1 MASETTAPAE
11 AVPAPAAASQAA
23 PTPTINEP
31 PASTIT
37 LATDAANDLVKVRT
51 AIEQEEA
58 QTGKKFAPFLYP
70 TPNSKPAPK
79 TELTEEQV
87 TKYNTVL
94 EFCKAITTLPV
105 STKKGAESV
114 PLEADER
121 MWLTRECIL
130 RYLRAAKWDVE
141 ASKQRLQSTL
151 IWRREYG
158 MREHT
163 SDYVSIENE
172 TGKQLIL
179 GFDNEGRPCLYLNP
193 AKQNTQKSDRQLH
206 HLVWM
211 LERVIDMM
219 PAGQESLALLVDF
232 KASSNSTNPS
242 VSQGRE
248 TISILQNHYPE
259 RLGRAL
265 VINSECIFSQ
275 SGGSKD

>member
-1 MASETTAPAE
+1 MTAQPTVVVDVPAAPA
-11 AVPAPAAASQAA
+11 APATQAAASQAHPP
-23 PTPTINEP
+23 PTAHE
-31 PASTIT
+31 PASTTT
-37 LATDAANDLVKVRT
+37 LDVPDAASDLVKVRT
-51 AIEQEEA
+51 AIEKEEA
-58 QTGKKFAPFLYP
+58 ESGKKFAPFLHP
-70 TPNSKPAPK
+70 TPSSKPAPK

-87 TKYNTVL
+87 TKYNNVL
-94 EFCKAITTLPV
+94 EFCKSITALPV
-105 STKKGAESV
+105 STKKGAESAA
-114 PLEADER
+114 LESDER

-141 ASKQRLQSTL
+141 ASKKRLEATL

-163 SDYVSIENE
+163 AEYVSIENE
-172 TGKQLIL
+172 TGKQIIL

-193 AKQNTQKSDRQLH
+193 AKQNTAKSDRQLH

-265 VINSECIFSQ
+265 VINSRCTR
-275 SGGSKD
+275 DN